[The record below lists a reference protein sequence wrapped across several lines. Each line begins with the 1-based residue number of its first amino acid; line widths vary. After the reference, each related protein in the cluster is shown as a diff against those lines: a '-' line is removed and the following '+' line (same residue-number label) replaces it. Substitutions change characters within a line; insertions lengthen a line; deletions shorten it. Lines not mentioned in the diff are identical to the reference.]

1 MKNVLV
7 VGGNGFI
14 GKNIIESLLNNDIN
28 VSVYDR
34 TKFEKIQNSYVGD
47 IFNDVNFNNYFSNI
61 DAVIYLVT
69 TVSPKKSMDNPN
81 EAYEKDVPLLIKTLE
96 CCKENNIKRLIFAS
110 SGGAIYGDA
119 GINKSRE
126 DSFNQPINNYGICKL
141 TCEKILQMY
150 NVLYGMENI
159 SLRISNP
166 YGEGQNSN
174 TGVGV
179 ITTFADYIMSGK
191 DINIYGDGSI
201 VRDFIHVKDVA
212 DAFYLSLLY
221 KYNNEIIPVFNIG
234 SGVGLSINDIIQLV
248 EDTFKKKANINY
260 LDGRLFDVKYNVLDI
275 KKAQDYLNYSPNPNE
290 TEKIK
295 QYLKKRY
302 LGD

>member
-14 GKNIIESLLNNDIN
+14 GKNIVESLLNHNIN

-34 TKFEKIQNSYVGD
+34 TKFDTIENSFEGNIFDD
-47 IFNDVNFNNYFSNI
+47 INYNNYFKNI

-96 CCKENNIKRLIFAS
+96 CCKENKIKRLIFAS
-110 SGGAIYGDA
+110 SGGAIYGDV
-119 GINKSRE
+119 GNNKARE
-126 DSFNQPINNYGICKL
+126 DNSNQPLNNYGICKL

-166 YGEGQNSN
+166 YGDGQNSN

-179 ITTFADYIMSGK
+179 ITTFADFIKEGK
-191 DINIYGDGSI
+191 DINIYGDGSV

-221 KYNNEIIPVFNIG
+221 TYNKDIIPVFNIG
-234 SGVGLSINDIIQLV
+234 SGIGLSINDIIKII
-248 EDTFKKKANINY
+248 EETFEKKANINY
-260 LDGRLFDVKYNVLDI
+260 LEGRSFDVKYNVLDI
-275 KKAQDYLNYSPNPNE
+275 SKAKDHLKYIPNSNE
-290 TEKIK
+290 PEKIK
-295 QYLKKRY
+295 QYLKRRY